1 MISKEILEIKKQF
14 TPENCAITRMCGCYV
29 DHEKNR
35 KCEIN
40 RSFLSLP
47 EEEAFKYF
55 EIFKQT
61 LTGTLGKKLINME
74 FPLHQ
79 EEAGGTQ
86 EFLYRLRN
94 SKLED
99 EALIDEFYNKIID
112 NFEYGENYYI
122 ILIHAVYDVP
132 GKASDGSE
140 MFDASDNVYEYILC
154 SICPVKLSK
163 AGLSYDVDQNSI
175 VGRNRDWVVEPPV
188 KGFLFPAFNDRTAD
202 IHQALYFTKKPE
214 ELQPKLIEELL
225 GSDIPLSAE
234 NQKVTF
240 NEILSETLGEECNFE
255 MVRCI
260 HDNLQEMI
268 EENKEE
274 PEPLELDKFDMRRL
288 LEQSGASE
296 EKLEKVE
303 TVFTQTA
310 GEKRRLMAANVAETK
325 KFSIETP
332 DVVIKVSPDRA
343 DLVETRIIDDRKCL
357 VIAINDH
364 VEVNGL
370 DIEMDGTDE

>member
-35 KCEIN
+35 KYEVN

-61 LTGTLGKKLINME
+61 LTGTLGKKLINMD
-74 FPLHQ
+74 FPLAQ
-79 EEAGGTQ
+79 EEEGGTQ
-86 EFLYRLRN
+86 EFLYRLRG
-94 SKLED
+94 SRLED
-99 EALIDEFYNKIID
+99 ETLIDEFYNKIID
-112 NFEYGENYYI
+112 NFEFGESYYI
-122 ILIHAVYDVP
+122 ILIHGVYDVP
-132 GKASDGSE
+132 GKTNDGIE
-140 MFDASDNVYEYILC
+140 MFDASDQIYEYILC

-163 AGLSYDVDQNSI
+163 AGLSYDPEHNSI
-175 VGRNRDWVVEPPV
+175 VGRSRDWVVDSPA
-188 KGFLFPAFNDRTAD
+188 KGFLFPAFNDRSED

-240 NEILSETLGEECNFE
+240 NEIVSNALGEECDFQ

-260 HDNLQEMI
+260 HDNLQDMI
-268 EENKEE
+268 EENQEE
-274 PEPLELDKFDMRRL
+274 PEPLELDKFDMKRL
-288 LEQSGASE
+288 LERSGASE
-296 EKLEKVE
+296 ETLEKVE
-303 TVFTQTA
+303 PLFEQTA
-310 GEKRRLMAANVAETK
+310 GEKRKLMASNVAETK
-325 KFSIETP
+325 KFSIEMP

-343 DLVETRIIDDRKCL
+343 DLIETRMVDDRKCI
-357 VIAINDH
+357 VIAMNDH
-364 VEVNGL
+364 VEVNGV
-370 DIEMDGTDE
+370 DIDFPDK